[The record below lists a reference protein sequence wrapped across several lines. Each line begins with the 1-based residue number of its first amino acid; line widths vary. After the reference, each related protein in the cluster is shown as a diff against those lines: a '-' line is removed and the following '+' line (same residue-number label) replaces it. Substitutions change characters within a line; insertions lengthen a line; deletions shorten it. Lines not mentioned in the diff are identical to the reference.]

1 MNRLLAQHATPHRHR
16 GVEGQKVKV
25 KAKEAGG
32 ASRQHLSSPK
42 LKAVLSMFWAIFHA
56 GNSHFRAHRGGAAL
70 CEQPG
75 VRGVARGGARVQRWL
90 CLCRDRSRLPS
101 VLRAR

>member
-32 ASRQHLSSPK
+32 ASRQHLRQPQAEGRA
-42 LKAVLSMFWAIFHA
+42 LRVL
-56 GNSHFRAHRGGAAL
+56 GCFRRGQPSFPGQQGRRCTLRAA
-70 CEQPG
+70 
-75 VRGVARGGARVQRWL
+75 RGARGG
-90 CLCRDRSRLPS
+90 
-101 VLRAR
+101 

>member
-32 ASRQHLSSPK
+32 VSRQHLRQPQAEASLAS
-42 LKAVLSMFWAIFHA
+42 VLHTLAL
-56 GNSHFRAHRGGAAL
+56 GAAACFFL
-70 CEQPG
+70 QGSPHTLQLSYSQSL
-75 VRGVARGGARVQRWL
+75 VAYRASLQ
-90 CLCRDRSRLPS
+90 
-101 VLRAR
+101 VLRAYSCIPQ